1 MNSPYLLV
9 CQWCGYIK
17 EITSLG
23 KQPACCAPDGDG
35 HLFIRRS
42 TDWVNSREKAGRF
55 RKFKNAFELTGEDT
69 CQLKPPT
76 TNYSS

>member
-17 EITSLG
+17 GDHRREKALE
-23 KQPACCAPDGDG
+23 CCAPDGDG

-42 TDWVNSREKAGRF
+42 TDWVINRENAGRF
-55 RKFKNAFELTGEDT
+55 RKFKNTFELTA
-69 CQLKPPT
+69 KMHV
-76 TNYSS
+76 S